1 MGDHPQDAVRFTA
14 DGWALAFTA
23 PPGEHGTAPG
33 EPDRLPGADR
43 RFPERLAALLS
54 ARPEELRP
62 HWEGWLHGSRLLEV
76 RDPQGCALR
85 VADSELLFREGPR
98 YALHLAGDGGMG
110 AATPSRR
117 MALRALTGGTVASTE
132 DAAPG
137 DRLLRLVLD
146 AAGIG
151 PDEETADPAAGS
163 GRLPGIDEAFHVAHR
178 SNSPYL
184 PQPALELDHD
194 PDTRAALGVGPL
206 SSRDVLLPDGA
217 EVRPVIAGHWAAR
230 RSKRSFRS
238 RERIHLARL
247 AAFLEHSARLRR
259 SGDGLLRGT
268 VPSGGNRQPLDFY
281 VVAHDVE
288 ELPRGV
294 YYYRRVSH
302 RLCPVASDA
311 ALVDAFVD
319 DARAALASDGSPAAL
334 VVVTG
339 RFDRT
344 GRKYQ
349 TPGLPYSL
357 ILKEVGAFFQMAG
370 MVAAELGLGFTPLGA
385 GSDRFFTEA
394 VGGTSSTQGVVGECV
409 LGLKD
414 R

>member
-1 MGDHPQDAVRFTA
+1 
-14 DGWALAFTA
+14 
-23 PPGEHGTAPG
+23 
-33 EPDRLPGADR
+33 
-43 RFPERLAALLS
+43 
-54 ARPEELRP
+54 
-62 HWEGWLHGSRLLEV
+62 
-76 RDPQGCALR
+76 
-85 VADSELLFREGPR
+85 
-98 YALHLAGDGGMG
+98 
-110 AATPSRR
+110 
-117 MALRALTGGTVASTE
+117 MALRALTAGAVASTD
-132 DAAPG
+132 DAGPG
-137 DRLLRLVLD
+137 DRILRLVLD
-146 AAGIG
+146 TAGIELGEG
-151 PDEETADPAAGS
+151 PVDPVAGS

-178 SNSPYL
+178 SNSPHL

-206 SSRDVLLPDGA
+206 SSRDIRLPDDTG
-217 EVRPVIAGHWAAR
+217 VRPVIAEHWAAR

-238 RERIHLARL
+238 REQIHLTQL
-247 AAFLEHSARLRR
+247 AAFLGHSARLHR
-259 SGDGLLRGT
+259 SGDGLLRGAA
-268 VPSGGNRQPLDFY
+268 PSGGNRQPLDFY
-281 VVAHDVE
+281 VVAHDVR
-288 ELPRGV
+288 ELPCGV

-302 RLCPVASDA
+302 RLCPVSSDTG
-311 ALVDAFVD
+311 LVDAFVD

-357 ILKEVGAFFQMAG
+357 ILKEVGAFFQIAG

-414 R
+414 RQ